1 MVRLADRFQKFGPF
15 LYLLD
20 RLQIVVSRVYW
31 FLNLGLGT
39 GEVEGA
45 VVQLL
50 AGQQLHERSV
60 VGEGDR
66 LFE

>member
-1 MVRLADRFQKFGPF
+1 MWLADRFQKFGPF
-15 LYLLD
+15 LNLLD

-31 FLNLGLGT
+31 FLNLALGT

-50 AGQQLHERSV
+50 AGQ
-60 VGEGDR
+60 
-66 LFE
+66 